1 MNCPK
6 CGAQTIQDQ
15 KFCRSCGVSVQ
26 MVTQPLAN
34 NVMVSRPEGELEIS
48 AQKETPRGNKFLLWG
63 FIIMFIGVAI
73 GVIGKMLIHQ
83 DIVTVVGV
91 LVSLLGM
98 FLSVYPFL
106 LPSPRQ
112 KSESS
117 APSQAEGLREA
128 RPSKYLPQGNS
139 SEYLP
144 SITERTTGLLEN
156 AAPARTEQYEKEDSQ
171 ADTPALQKK
180 L

>member
-15 KFCRSCGVSVQ
+15 KFCRSCGASVQ
-26 MVTQPLAN
+26 MVTQPLVN
-34 NVMVSRPEGELEIS
+34 DVMVPRPEDPLASG
-48 AQKETPRGNKFLLWG
+48 AQDQPPRGNRFFLWG

-98 FLSVYPFL
+98 FLTVYPFL
-106 LPSPRQ
+106 VPSPRQ
-112 KSESS
+112 KPKLT
-117 APSQAEGLREA
+117 APAQPEGLREA
-128 RPSKYLPQGNS
+128 RPSQYLPQGNS

-156 AAPARTEQYEKEDSQ
+156 AAPTRTEQYEKEDSQ
-171 ADTPALQKK
+171 ADTPALQKEP
-180 L
+180 

>member
-15 KFCRSCGVSVQ
+15 KFCRSCGASVQ
-26 MVTQPLAN
+26 LITQPLVN
-34 NVMVSRPEGELEIS
+34 DVMVPRPEDALASG
-48 AQKETPRGNKFLLWG
+48 AQNETPLGNKFLLWG

-98 FLSVYPFL
+98 FLSVFPFL

-112 KSESS
+112 RPEFT
-117 APSQAEGLREA
+117 APSRPDGLREA
-128 RPSKYLPQGNS
+128 RPSKHLPQGNS

-156 AAPARTEQYEKEDSQ
+156 AAPTRTEQHEKGDAP
-171 ADTPALQKK
+171 ADTSALQKK
-180 L
+180 S

>member
-1 MNCPK
+1 MTCPA
-6 CGAQTIQDQ
+6 CGLTALADQ
-15 KFCRSCGVSVQ
+15 KFCRSCGASLQ
-26 MVTQPLAN
+26 MVTRPL
-34 NVMVSRPEGELEIS
+34 PEYAAVADLERTPVITSKGEQQRTNRL
-48 AQKETPRGNKFLLWG
+48 TPLG

-98 FLSVYPFL
+98 FLTVYPFL

-112 KSESS
+112 KPKLT
-117 APSQAEGLREA
+117 APAQPEGLREA
-128 RPSKYLPQGNS
+128 RPSQYLPQGNS

-144 SITERTTGLLEN
+144 SITERTTGLLQD
-156 AAPARTEQYEKEDSQ
+156 AAPTRTEQYEKEDSQ
-171 ADTPALQKK
+171 ADTPALQKE